1 MGLNMLCSGKIS
13 DIQRQIIK
21 KYISGKQVYD
31 LGCGNL
37 MLSYDLLNMGASS
50 VFAVDKEIPEQ
61 IPLHPLLK
69 FQKSYFKNITDTPEI
84 AFVSWPDN
92 NAVFGDLIAKS
103 KIIIY
108 LGKNYAGTCCGS
120 QSFWF
125 PLYKREILE
134 INFDLNT
141 LIIYG
146 PNLCKRDLYGEEIGR
161 FTRALTFEESTKT
174 YSPFDIFEL
183 LA

>member
-1 MGLNMLCSGKIS
+1 MLCSGKIS
-13 DIQRQIIK
+13 DVQRQIIK

-37 MLSYDLLNMGASS
+37 MLSYELLSMGASNI
-50 VFAVDKEIPEQ
+50 FAVDKEIPEQ
-61 IPLHPLLK
+61 ILRQPFIH
-69 FQKSYFKNITDTPEI
+69 FQRTYFKNITDTPEI

-92 NAVFGDLIAKS
+92 TANFGDLILNS
-103 KIIIY
+103 KTVIY
-108 LGKNYAGTCCGS
+108 LGQNYMGTSCGS

-161 FTRALTFEESTKT
+161 FTRTLTFEESTKT
-174 YSPFDIFEL
+174 YTSFDIYDLFG
-183 LA
+183 

>member
-1 MGLNMLCSGKIS
+1 MLCSGKIS
-13 DIQRQIIK
+13 DVQRQIIK

-37 MLSYDLLNMGASS
+37 WLSYKLLDMGASS
-50 VFAVDKEIPEQ
+50 IFAVDKKIPEET
-61 IPLHPLLK
+61 LLRHPLIQ

-84 AFVSWPDN
+84 VFVSWPDN
-92 NAVFGDLIAKS
+92 NANFGDLISKS

-108 LGKNYAGTCCGS
+108 LGKNYGGTCCGS

-134 INFDLNT
+134 INFDLDT

-146 PNLCKRDLYGEEIGR
+146 PTFCKRDLYGEEIGR
-161 FTRALTFEESTKT
+161 FTRSLTFEESMKT
-174 YSPFDIFEL
+174 YTFLEYLEL
-183 LA
+183 I